1 MLEQINI
8 ENIGIIEKSSIDFT
22 SGLNVITGETGAG
35 KSMILASLGLLL
47 GQKADSSL
55 VMHGA
60 KEAVVEG
67 ILQGQNLDS
76 NTTLRGAG
84 IDIDNDDAI
93 IALRKVSSQGRSRA
107 FLGSRSVQIGVL
119 SEFTNEFVT
128 IHGQADQLKLRTS
141 SQQRKALD
149 EYCGETLV
157 TLLGELK
164 ETWEERKALQKK
176 LHEIIENQRER
187 AQRAALL
194 RGGIAKIEE
203 ISPMPNEDEEL
214 AEKSLLA
221 INANDIK
228 QYINATIVS
237 LDGDEEGG
245 AGALQLL
252 WQGNSSLEKA
262 AQLTSNLQE
271 VQPRF
276 ASLQIELQQIVSD
289 LNAALNEIDLDPE
302 EIEKVE
308 QRRAQLND
316 LKKSYGQTLGEVLAW
331 KDDASRQLLEIDS
344 DDYNR
349 EKYQRRIEELSV
361 KLQKL
366 STKVSAERKLG
377 AQELSE
383 RVTAEIRGL
392 LMGAASFEV
401 GIQEAEEINSYGK
414 DIITF
419 TLKSHAQAEKLNIS
433 QGASGGELS
442 RLMLALELIRAEK
455 HPDHAQHTLIFD
467 EIDAG
472 VGGKSANEI
481 AKRLKRLSANMQV
494 IVITHLAQVAAYA
507 DNQLVVVKQEHPAPA
522 GESGKIVRSIVR
534 PVLGEDRISELAR
547 MLSGTEDSANAR
559 SHAREL
565 LEATQ

>member
-47 GQKADSSL
+47 GQKANSSL

-67 ILQGQNLDS
+67 VLQGQSIES
-76 NTTLRGAG
+76 NATLNSAG
-84 IDIDNDDAI
+84 IDIENDEAI
-93 IALRKVSSQGRSRA
+93 IALRKISPQGRSRV
-107 FLGSRSVQIGVL
+107 FLGSRSVQIGIL
-119 SEFTNEFVT
+119 SEFTNEIVT
-128 IHGQADQLKLRTS
+128 IHGQADQLKLRTP

-149 EYCGETLV
+149 EYCGEVLGG
-157 TLLGELK
+157 LLIELK
-164 ETWEERKALQKK
+164 ETWDERNSLQKK
-176 LHEIIENQRER
+176 LHEITENQRER
-187 AQRAALL
+187 AQRATLL
-194 RGGIAKIEE
+194 RSGIEKIEE
-203 ISPMPNEDEEL
+203 ISPLLNEDDEL

-228 QYINATIVS
+228 QYINETLVN
-237 LDGDEEGG
+237 LDQDENGG
-245 AGALQLL
+245 LGALQLL

-262 AQLTSNLQE
+262 AQLNNSLHE
-271 VQPRF
+271 VQQRL

-289 LNAALNEIDLDPE
+289 LNSALNEIDLDPE

-316 LKKSYGQTLGEVLAW
+316 LKKNYGNTLQEVLEW
-331 KDDASRQLLEIDS
+331 KGTASRQLLEIDS
-344 DDYNR
+344 DEYNI
-349 EKYQRRIEELSV
+349 EEYQRRIEKLGDKLESLSA
-361 KLQKL
+361 
-366 STKVSAERKLG
+366 KVSTQRKAG
-377 AQELSE
+377 ARELSE
-383 RVTAEIRGL
+383 KVTAEIRGL
-392 LMGAASFEV
+392 LMGAAHFEV
-401 GIQEAEEINSYGK
+401 VIQEAEEIGVHGK

-455 HPDHAQHTLIFD
+455 HPDHAHHTLIFD

-481 AKRLKRLSANMQV
+481 AKRLKRLSVNMQV

-522 GESGKIVRSIVR
+522 GENGKIVRSIVR
-534 PVLGEDRISELAR
+534 PVIGEDRISELAR
-547 MLSGTEDSANAR
+547 MLSGAEDSANAR